1 MSNRT
6 LPLLIAL
13 ATALLIISGCLS
25 LNRKAPE
32 KNFYSLGAETE
43 ISGTIAEKLIPLG
56 VKEFEITPMYTTN
69 SFIYRMGEFR
79 FKTDYYNEFITT
91 PQKMITEAVKQALFN
106 TRGFYPSSL
115 EDPSLYRLSGKVV
128 RLYGDFRTPD
138 HPLAVMEILINLD
151 PTDKPDLKDSVS
163 RIFSRKLPIKDQNPE
178 TLVMGWNILLGQIL
192 KDFTDQLPNF

>member
-1 MSNRT
+1 MINRS
-6 LPLLIAL
+6 LPVLITMA
-13 ATALLIISGCLS
+13 AALLIISGCLS

-32 KNFYSLGAETE
+32 KNLYSLGYETE
-43 ISGTIAEKLIPLG
+43 ISGTTAEKLISLA

-163 RIFSRKLPIKDQNPE
+163 KIFSRRIPITDQSPE
-178 TLVMGWNILLGQIL
+178 ALVMGWNTLLKGIVN
-192 KDFTDQLPNF
+192 DFIKELP